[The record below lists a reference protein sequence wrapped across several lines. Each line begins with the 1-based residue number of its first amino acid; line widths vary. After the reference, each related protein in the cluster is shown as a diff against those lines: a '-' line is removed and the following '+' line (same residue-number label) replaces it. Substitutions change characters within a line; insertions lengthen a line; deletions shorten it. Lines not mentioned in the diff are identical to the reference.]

1 MRGSVYLDYNATAP
15 VRPEVIELVTSALT
29 STGNP
34 SSIHEFGR
42 AARRLVEDAR
52 AEIATLVGS
61 KPARV
66 VFTSGGTE
74 ANNLAIRGA
83 GRERVLVSAIE
94 HDSVLRARANV
105 VEIPVDRAG
114 RIDLAALEELLG
126 EEGSDVL
133 VSVMMANNETGV
145 IQPVT
150 EIVALA
156 HAKGARVHCDA
167 VQAAGKLAIN
177 CEELGVDYLT
187 VSSHKLGGPQGAGAL
202 ILGKGLEVLPQQLG
216 GGQERR
222 RRGGTENVAGIAGFG
237 LAARLALEGL
247 AGMQEKAVWRA
258 AMEARLLA
266 AAPDARIFGSDLPRV
281 PNTTTI
287 TMPGVPSDTQLM
299 VLDLEGFAV
308 SSGSA
313 CSSGKV
319 QASHVL
325 QAMGADEKTAGE
337 AIRISTGWA
346 SRQEDL
352 ELFTEAWINLFKR
365 KGTRSNI
372 QASVGKA

>member
-1 MRGSVYLDYNATAP
+1 MRRSVYLDYNATAP
-15 VRPEVIELVTSALT
+15 VRPEVIEVVASALAR
-29 STGNP
+29 TGNP

-52 AEIATLVGS
+52 AEIAALVGS

-74 ANNLAIRGA
+74 ANNLALRGA

-105 VEIPVDRAG
+105 AEIPVDRAG
-114 RIDLAALEELLG
+114 QIDLAALEQLLG
-126 EEGSDVL
+126 EDGSDVL
-133 VSVMMANNETGV
+133 ISVMMANNETGV
-145 IQPVT
+145 LQPIT
-150 EIVALA
+150 EVVALA
-156 HAKGARVHCDA
+156 HAKGALVHCDA
-167 VQAAGKLAIN
+167 VQAAGKVAIN
-177 CEELGVDYLT
+177 CEDLGVDYLT
-187 VSSHKLGGPQGAGAL
+187 ISSHKLGGPQGAGAL
-202 ILGKGLEVLPQQLG
+202 ILGKGLEILPQQLG

-237 LAARLALEGL
+237 LAARLALDGL

-258 AMEARLLA
+258 TMETRIMA
-266 AAPDARIFGSDLPRV
+266 AAPQARIFGMDLPRV
-281 PNTTTI
+281 PNTTTV

-325 QAMGADEKTAGE
+325 QAMGADGKTAGE

-346 SRQEDL
+346 STQEDL

-365 KGTRSNI
+365 KGTRSNV
-372 QASVGKA
+372 QSSAGQG